1 VAEAAPPAA
10 AGGKEEEE
18 GRAAP
23 VGFDPPPFTE
33 YARRG
38 FSLRDYVKEVVR
50 TMVRERG
57 RATLNDVWAAL
68 RRAAEMDKR
77 VAEGLTPRLVLS
89 VLRELKKEG
98 YDIRLKLG

>member
-10 AGGKEEEE
+10 AGEKEEE

-23 VGFDPPPFTE
+23 VGFDPPPFSE

-38 FSLRDYVKEVVR
+38 FSLRDYVREVVR
-50 TMVRERG
+50 MMVEERG
-57 RATLNDVWAAL
+57 RATLNEVWVAL
-68 RRAAEMDKR
+68 RKAAERDRR

>member
-1 VAEAAPPAA
+1 
-10 AGGKEEEE
+10 
-18 GRAAP
+18 
-23 VGFDPPPFTE
+23 
-33 YARRG
+33 
-38 FSLRDYVKEVVR
+38 
-50 TMVRERG
+50 MVRERG